1 MGSGTCVAPM
11 ANRFG
16 GSRAVRGGH
25 GEAGNA
31 VQEAASGVSGPERMG
46 VQTASHARGH
56 WFKSSTAHHVQD
68 ARSAPRQVG
77 GRGP

>member
-1 MGSGTCVAPM
+1 MVSGTCGAPT
-11 ANRFG
+11 ATRRE
-16 GSRAVRGGH
+16 SAQAARGGH
-25 GEAGNA
+25 RHLETG
-31 VQEAASGVSGPERMG
+31 VQDGTRYLRGQERRDD
-46 VQTASHARGH
+46 QTASHARGH